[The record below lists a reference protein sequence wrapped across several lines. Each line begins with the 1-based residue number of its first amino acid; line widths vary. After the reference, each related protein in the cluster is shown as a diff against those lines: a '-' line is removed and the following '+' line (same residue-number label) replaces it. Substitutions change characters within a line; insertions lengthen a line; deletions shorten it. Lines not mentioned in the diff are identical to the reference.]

1 MIPIGQPNRMEYFH
15 WLGIVDAECANS
27 RRQKCRSNSAT
38 AAAVVIVV
46 ATAQQQQQQTGVQVP
61 VSSSIVVV
69 AKHGKT

>member
-38 AAAVVIVV
+38 AAVVIVV